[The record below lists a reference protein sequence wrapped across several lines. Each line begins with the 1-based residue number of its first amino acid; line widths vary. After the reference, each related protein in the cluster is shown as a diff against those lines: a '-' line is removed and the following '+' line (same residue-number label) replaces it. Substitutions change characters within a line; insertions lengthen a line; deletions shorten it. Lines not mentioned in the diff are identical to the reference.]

1 MLATYNE
8 AESTALY
15 HYCRGIMTQTPFIG
29 GFENLARLFALNRN
43 SYDSLKMQLQRENSS
58 FAVSAASNQ
67 NRAKKIENLKFKFF
81 LTSFVRLHSYFFAWT
96 IRMHLDYLKTAD
108 EGLSQDSVESSTL
121 LLQMNDLLSKSVL
134 KDKAE
139 VINFTE
145 LQEMTMA
152 VLEEFDDLI
161 LSQKLTDLHLLRLT
175 AVSMFSVHFAELPS
189 IGVFS
194 DANFTT
200 FLQQSSHSSHS
211 VLENMG
217 KNEPKYRSMIQ
228 SLCLTSLYGLIAR
241 AALKVANNDAGE
253 KHHRKGFLDKALPML
268 SIFSEWIGQHPAL
281 LLNSEEVPSK
291 QPSEGQEDEEEDVI
305 PPAVF
310 ADFQKETSTMEK
322 WRSKYCSNKDHVRI
336 EARARSNM
344 KSALSMLKDCW
355 EKDSHIATA
364 PPAVDNDTVTL
375 LLRENA
381 ELRGYLP
388 MSELLENYFKDF
400 DPLRKSITWMN
411 DAIARSSR
419 RRTVVQFVKEQLTT
433 VAVVSSNKGDS
444 VLFNPDQQS
453 VKETGPPKGAL
464 WSSKEPIKP
473 ISLPLEQQQK
483 LKEIKNK
490 HNSENTKGDK
500 SSKKLNDQK
509 DKKKKSKEERLTS
522 EKEDTD
528 RKDKK
533 ENKKEKKIAV
543 SAIEEFP
550 SLPGSKPPKELPTS
564 SVTDDFWKNL
574 QVNLAPNDE
583 EEGKVENEEPVPD
596 ISESAAFPEGS
607 AFFQAPLSVNNS
619 SSNLNDLDNALSGY
633 GRVGED
639 IFNDDFEDVVFRP
652 AFPRFHDHT
661 PSPLFGN
668 NSSSNLLNTGN
679 NNGGGQAGFSLAD
692 NSNFH
697 NSVLGPD
704 FEDQPNN
711 PSSLFQNDLLTS
723 LGISGA
729 ANQPNLSGRSQLSEL
744 GSHSSS
750 KDVWDKLGVSSPIDA
765 VSLCVPFLSNFFSP
779 FPVFF

>member
-15 HYCRGIMTQTPFIG
+15 HYCRGIMTQNPFIG

-58 FAVSAASNQ
+58 FTVSAASNQ
-67 NRAKKIENLKFKFF
+67 NKAKKIENLKFKFF

-96 IRMHLDYLKTAD
+96 IRMHLDYLKTVD
-108 EGLSQDSVESSTL
+108 EGLSQESVESSTL

-134 KDKAE
+134 KDKAD

-175 AVSMFSVHFAELPS
+175 AVSMFSIHFAELPS
-189 IGVFS
+189 VGVFS

-211 VLENMG
+211 VLENAG
-217 KNEPKYRSMIQ
+217 KSEPKYRSMIQ

-268 SIFSEWIGQHPAL
+268 SIFSEWIGQHPTL
-281 LLNSEEVPSK
+281 LLNSDEVPSK
-291 QPSEGQEDEEEDVI
+291 QQNEGQEDEEEDVI
-305 PPAVF
+305 PPSVF

-444 VLFNPDQQS
+444 VLFNPDQRP
-453 VKETGPPKGAL
+453 VKETGPPKSAL
-464 WSSKEPIKP
+464 WSSKEPIKS
-473 ISLPLEQQQK
+473 IALPLEQQQK

-500 SSKKLNDQK
+500 SSKKLNEQK

-522 EKEDTD
+522 EKEVKDNK
-528 RKDKK
+528 KDKK
-533 ENKKEKKIAV
+533 ENKKKAI
-543 SAIEEFP
+543 SANEEFP

-574 QVNLAPNDE
+574 QVNLAPNE
-583 EEGKVENEEPVPD
+583 EEQEGKVEEEEPVPD
-596 ISESAAFPEGS
+596 VDESA

-679 NNGGGQAGFSLAD
+679 NNNNGGGQTGFSLGD
-692 NSNFH
+692 NTNFH

-711 PSSLFQNDLLTS
+711 PSSLFQNDILTS

-729 ANQPNLSGRSQLSEL
+729 SNQPNLSGRSQLSEL

-765 VSLCVPFLSNFFSP
+765 VRVCVRFFLTVFHLFVVFS
-779 FPVFF
+779 